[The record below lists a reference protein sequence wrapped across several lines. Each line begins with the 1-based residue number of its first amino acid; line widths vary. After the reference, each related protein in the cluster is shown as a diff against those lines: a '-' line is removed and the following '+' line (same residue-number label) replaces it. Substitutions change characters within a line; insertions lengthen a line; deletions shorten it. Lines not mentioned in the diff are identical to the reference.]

1 MGGGEVT
8 PANANLE
15 EETLLEVASELAKKA
30 KETYETWMK
39 KQVCKK
45 IGANIKEEATWKF
58 VKINKIFN
66 YTRMPIYHP
75 NKIYN
80 FECVLVHKNIDC
92 ENKLKP
98 VVFTLYFEVG
108 DKTNIGRYTNSTELK
123 VGSKKYPRFSI
134 CDVQGKEID
143 NKIPYLHFK
152 LVNDDKSPSLMNEYK
167 GLYLVIRGTMDDDKE
182 NIPPTLLANSM

>member
-1 MGGGEVT
+1 
-8 PANANLE
+8 
-15 EETLLEVASELAKKA
+15 
-30 KETYETWMK
+30 
-39 KQVCKK
+39 
-45 IGANIKEEATWKF
+45 
-58 VKINKIFN
+58 
-66 YTRMPIYHP
+66 MPIYHP

-143 NKIPYLHFK
+143 NKLK
-152 LVNDDKSPSLMNEYK
+152 TALVDKGYNCPSVSHIVPMIVGASENTICKAEEIQRK
-167 GLYLVIRGTMDDDKE
+167 GFYALPVR
-182 NIPPTLLANSM
+182 PQ